1 MLAGGLESV
10 ARLMFSTSTT
20 GIGQCTVLND
30 ETTGVR
36 GIPNSVCYEKAGESA
51 NIELRFNRCGHRAG
65 MECGPKPDAVYRIVM
80 TGSSTAMGDRVRQE
94 ESFAALLP
102 AALSEKTGRSVE
114 LYNESML
121 WGYTHSVTLRF
132 KEVLAAKP
140 DLVLWI
146 LTPVDVARSS
156 FVLPS
161 QDETGRWSSKN
172 HTERIWLRLKDTL
185 TTESGMTAIND
196 VFLRSRTALMLRHY
210 LYQSQSLFVKATL
223 ASADVD
229 AGFLR
234 VPESTFWTEQLQ
246 EVDSDAA
253 TLEAQAH
260 DAGVPVVAAYLP
272 GPVQTSMVSIG
283 QWSTGIDPYQLDDKL
298 RLIIESHGGRF
309 IDLLPDFRAIPNP
322 ERYYFPVDGH
332 PTPEGHV
339 VLTTMLA
346 KELTSGVVPGLSG
359 NERTITGAGN
369 DR

>member
-1 MLAGGLESV
+1 
-10 ARLMFSTSTT
+10 
-20 GIGQCTVLND
+20 
-30 ETTGVR
+30 
-36 GIPNSVCYEKAGESA
+36 
-51 NIELRFNRCGHRAG
+51 
-65 MECGPKPDAVYRIVM
+65 
-80 TGSSTAMGDRVRQE
+80 
-94 ESFAALLP
+94 
-102 AALSEKTGRSVE
+102 
-114 LYNESML
+114 
-121 WGYTHSVTLRF
+121 
-132 KEVLAAKP
+132 
-140 DLVLWI
+140 
-146 LTPVDVARSS
+146 
-156 FVLPS
+156 
-161 QDETGRWSSKN
+161 
-172 HTERIWLRLKDTL
+172 
-185 TTESGMTAIND
+185 
-196 VFLRSRTALMLRHY
+196 MLRHY